1 MTSFI
6 LRAAFVVALALPLA
20 ACKPGEFAMRVL
32 DAVEDVNDAVQTG
45 IGWAN
50 SVADKYCV
58 QVADALARANSV
70 SVAAG
75 AKCNVKNEVNRLA
88 AGAAGYCNNPTGR
101 PSSVTDM
108 IAKLKASA
116 RDARAVVAAGC

>member
-1 MTSFI
+1 MKKI
-6 LRAAFVVALALPLA
+6 AIVIILALPLA
-20 ACKPGEFAMRVL
+20 ACKPGDVAMRVL
-32 DAVEDVNDAVQTG
+32 DAIEDVNDAVQTG

-70 SVAAG
+70 STTVG

-88 AGAAGYCNNPTGR
+88 SGVSGYCNNPR
-101 PSSVTDM
+101 PSGVADM
-108 IAKLKASA
+108 IAKLKAAA

>member
-1 MTSFI
+1 MKKI
-6 LRAAFVVALALPLA
+6 AIVIILALPLA
-20 ACKPGEFAMRVL
+20 ACKPGDVAMRVL
-32 DAVEDVNDAVQTG
+32 DAIEDVNDAVQTG

-70 SVAAG
+70 STTVG

-88 AGAAGYCNNPTGR
+88 SGVSGYCNNPR
-101 PSSVTDM
+101 PSGVADM
-108 IAKLKASA
+108 TAKLKAAA